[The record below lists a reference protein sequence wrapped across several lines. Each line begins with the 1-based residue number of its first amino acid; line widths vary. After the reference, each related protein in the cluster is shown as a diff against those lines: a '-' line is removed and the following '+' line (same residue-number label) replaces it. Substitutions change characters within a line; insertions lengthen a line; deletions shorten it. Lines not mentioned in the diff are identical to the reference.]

1 MKTKKISLFILLIA
15 AVVFVSGC
23 AQADLVKTSL
33 QKADALE
40 KGAGYS
46 SDYILSFSISL
57 NNEFKDFIS
66 KDPKNLGRVS
76 ALEGQKFDMLFS
88 ESVANSGN
96 DKKTVLDLSSFLS
109 IISSASPTAIVP
121 KKIILSQYK
130 SGSDITSC
138 FEFDDEYMKKAGLVK
153 NIGDLP
159 TPTCIKGDEKELSKL
174 GLGTFVQSFSQYSSN
189 SPSAV
194 IGPLQTLY
202 NKGLLNVGDIKDD
215 SIINRPCKSV
225 RFTIPDM
232 TKISDQDLID
242 LVAGLSEDANSLK
255 SQNLPISQISTALKS
270 ILKEFSEELC
280 FDTESGMPLKISAV
294 VSSDFTAVIKS
305 SLEQARA
312 IVPASKSAELEAKIK
327 EIPNNMKMTTT
338 VSAGATSFKTPA
350 SPSDYM
356 LPVGTQ
362 AMTVEEAMSKMA
374 IAVYPESV

>member
-1 MKTKKISLFILLIA
+1 MKAKKISLFILLIA

-33 QKADALE
+33 QKAEALE

-46 SDYILSFSISL
+46 SDYTLSFSISL
-57 NNEFKDFIS
+57 NKEFKDFLS

-88 ESVANSGN
+88 EAAGNNGN
-96 DKKTVLDLSSFLS
+96 DKKTVLDLSNFLS
-109 IISSASPTAIVP
+109 IISSASPTANVP
-121 KKIILSQYK
+121 QKIILSQYK

-174 GLGTFVQSFSQYSSN
+174 GLGTFVQSFGQYSSN

-202 NKGLLNVGDIKDD
+202 NKGLLSVGDIKDD

-242 LVAGLSEDANSLK
+242 LMAGLSEDANSLK
-255 SQNLPISQISTALKS
+255 SQNLPASQISAVLKT

-294 VSSDFTAVIKS
+294 VTSDFTAVIKS

-312 IVPASKSAELEAKIK
+312 IVPSDKMAELEAKIK
-327 EIPNNMKMTTT
+327 EIPANMKMTTT
-338 VSAGATSFKTPA
+338 VSAGATSFKTPG
-350 SPSDYM
+350 SPSDYT
-356 LPVGTQ
+356 LPAGTQ
-362 AMTVEEAMSKMA
+362 AMTAEEAMSKMA